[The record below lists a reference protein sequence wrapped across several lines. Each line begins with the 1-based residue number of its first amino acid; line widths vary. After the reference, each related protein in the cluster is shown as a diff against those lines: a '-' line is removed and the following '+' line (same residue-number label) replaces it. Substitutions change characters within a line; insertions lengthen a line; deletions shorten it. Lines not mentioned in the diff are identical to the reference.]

1 MSNITLYLLLLL
13 ALAAAWYSGY
23 RSQGSS
29 RHTTRKNS
37 EQDYFIGLNYLL
49 NDEPEHSVDSF
60 IASLEVNSSTLESH
74 LALGTL
80 LRRRGKVDS
89 SIAVFQK
96 LLADSQL
103 DNAALDKVK
112 LGLTKSYVAA
122 GLLDRA
128 ERLIDE
134 LKIAAVDI
142 RYAALL
148 QGIIVYQLEKEWL
161 KAIMMVNE
169 LLRICPANQ
178 RQTFQLKASHYYCEL
193 AEKEMSLQHFNQA
206 RDYLGNAG
214 NMSKSNARTSLLLG
228 KLELA
233 QGHYAKAVRVLQ
245 KIAAQDADFRAEAF
259 DLLVSAYQSL
269 GQESELKRYIEQCL
283 QDSPSPGL
291 ILKIVQHIEAAENRQ
306 AARDLLLQQ
315 LKTKPAIELL
325 GDAILLDA
333 DADKQDSATLF
344 RTTLNNYLQAKPRYQ
359 CKSCGFELQKLH
371 WLCPGCNEWGYV
383 KPVELQNEQL
393 SVV

>member
-1 MSNITLYLLLLL
+1 MTDLVLYLLLVL
-13 ALAAAWYSGY
+13 ALAASWYSGY
-23 RSQGSS
+23 SSKASQKRSA
-29 RHTTRKNS
+29 RLNS

-49 NDEPEHSVDSF
+49 NDEPEQSVDSF
-60 IASLEVNSSTLESH
+60 IASLEINSTTLESH

-96 LLADSQL
+96 LLAESQL
-103 DNAALDKVK
+103 DDADLDKVK

-134 LKIAAVDI
+134 LKVADVEI

-148 QGIIVYQLEKEWL
+148 QGIVVYQLEKEWL

-169 LLRICPANQ
+169 LLKVCPANQ

-193 AEKEMSLQHFNQA
+193 AEKEMGLQHYNQA
-206 RDYLGNAG
+206 REYLHSASG
-214 NMSKSNARTSLLLG
+214 MSKNNARASLLLG

-233 QGHYAKAVRVLQ
+233 QGHYSKAIKVLQ
-245 KIAAQDADFRAEAF
+245 KISTQDSDFKVEAF

-269 GQESELKRYIEQCL
+269 GQEAELKRYIEHCL

-291 ILKIVQHIEAAENRQ
+291 ILKVVQHVEAAENKQ
-306 AARDLLLQQ
+306 QARDLLLQQ
-315 LKTKPAIELL
+315 LQNKPAIELL

-333 DADKQDSATLF
+333 GADKLNNASLF
-344 RTTLNNYLQAKPRYQ
+344 KATLNNYLNAKARYQ
-359 CKSCGFELQKLH
+359 CKNCGFELQKLH

-383 KPVELQNEQL
+383 KPIELQNEQAAAL
-393 SVV
+393 